1 MEASDVNISAAR
13 AFVSAEL
20 PGLSGVPAEV
30 GPVRCSGCNQRAAVI
45 RHVPRGAGDYGA
57 AAECSCCGGR
67 DDLWMN
73 SYAAG
78 LAAGML
84 IEAARRG
91 DPRIAHEPPARRPL
105 GPVPTSANTR
115 I

>member
-1 MEASDVNISAAR
+1 MAWQSVESRGKLVEASDVNISAAR
-13 AFVSAEL
+13 AYVSADL

-30 GPVRCSGCNQRAAVI
+30 GPVRCSGCDQRTAAI
-45 RHVPRGAGDYGA
+45 RHVPLGDGNYSA
-57 AAECSCCGGR
+57 VAECSHCG
-67 DDLWMN
+67 DSVDLWMN

-91 DPRIAHEPPARRPL
+91 DPRVARDSR
-105 GPVPTSANTR
+105 
-115 I
+115 

>member
-1 MEASDVNISAAR
+1 MEASDVKIPAAR
-13 AFVSAEL
+13 AYVSADL

-30 GPVRCSGCNQRAAVI
+30 GPVRCSGCDQRTAVI
-45 RHVPRGAGDYGA
+45 RHVPEGDGNYGA
-57 AAECSCCGGR
+57 VAECSYCGGGI
-67 DDLWMN
+67 DLWMN

-91 DPRIAHEPPARRPL
+91 DPRVAHEPPVRQPL
-105 GPVPTSANTR
+105 GPIPNNASTR